1 MHELSIIMSIID
13 IASEESHKRSD
24 AGVIAVHLKIG
35 RMSGVV
41 KEALLS
47 AFELAREETLL
58 ADAELCIEDVPVM
71 VHCPR
76 CDCEQLAASIQSLC
90 CAVCGTISA
99 QITQGRELE
108 VVAMELETME
118 SLEIP
123 Q

>member
-1 MHELSIIMSIID
+1 MHELSIAMSIID
-13 IASEESHKRSD
+13 IASEESQARGN

-47 AFELAREETLL
+47 AFEIAREDTLL
-58 ADAELCIEDVPVM
+58 ADAELRIEDIPVM
-71 VHCPR
+71 VHCPS
-76 CDCEQLAASIQSLC
+76 CDCEQPADSIQSLC
-90 CAVCGTISA
+90 CAECGTISP

-108 VVAMELETME
+108 VVALELE
-118 SLEIP
+118 SLEVL